1 MVVTYAKAF
10 CIASVIYT
18 FDPKEGIEEHEDRL
32 YRTVDKLLHLT
43 DEQKA
48 EFYAHLSEKL
58 DRHTP
63 IIDATAIILSKLRS
77 IVYGRLHSPQGY

>member
-1 MVVTYAKAF
+1 MITYTKAF
-10 CIASVIYT
+10 LIASCIYT
-18 FDPKEGIEEHEDRL
+18 FSTDEGIEEHEDRL

-63 IIDATAIILSKLRS
+63 IVDATAIILSKLRS
-77 IVYGRLHSPQGY
+77 IVYGRLHSPQGH